1 MRARR
6 TNTLSGLLA
15 KKRLEDRRPL
25 LTLTA
30 DKWAV
35 REYITTHVGEN
46 YLAPLLASGES
57 PGDIDWAGLPRE
69 YVAKVNHGSGG
80 LVLVTGSADA
90 SERPPSASRDL
101 GWVRLRVRP
110 EHADPALIADL
121 LAYWLALDYSWA
133 SGHRSIAWCYANI
146 PRKVVVEELLR
157 DVAGRAPRE
166 YRLFVIG
173 GRVRFLQVEMRE
185 GEVACTAVMSSR
197 WEQIPVRFLNPQPLD
212 VPPRPATL
220 EEMVGV
226 AEALGEPL
234 GDFVRVDLYDL
245 EDRLVVGELTHYP
258 YGGRLP
264 VRPRSYDRRWARHWP
279 AERGPGEP

>member
-1 MRARR
+1 MRLRAWR
-6 TNTLSGLLA
+6 TNTLSGLPA

-35 REYITTHVGEN
+35 REYVTTHVGGT

-69 YVAKVNHGSGG
+69 YMAKVNHGSGG
-80 LVLVTGSADA
+80 LVLVTDSAGSLQRLP
-90 SERPPSASRDL
+90 SESGDL

-110 EHADPALIADL
+110 ERADPALIADL
-121 LAYWLALDYSWA
+121 LAYWLTLDYSWA
-133 SGHRSIAWCYANI
+133 SGHRSIPRCYADI

-157 DVAGRAPRE
+157 DVAGRPPRE

-173 GRVRFLQVEMRE
+173 GRVQFLQVEMV
-185 GEVACTAVMSSR
+185 GAGIACTAVMSPQ

-220 EEMVGV
+220 DEMISV
-226 AEALGEPL
+226 AEVLVEP
-234 GDFVRVDLYDL
+234 G
-245 EDRLVVGELTHYP
+245 GSNTH
-258 YGGRLP
+258 
-264 VRPRSYDRRWARHWP
+264 A
-279 AERGPGEP
+279 